1 MPAIVSHYL
10 LAEKVRTAL
19 KEQKPHLALNPIAFT
34 WGASGPD
41 IFFCH
46 RLLPHQRGRSLRA
59 IASEMHNRPAHT
71 LLNYLVSYARHQKSD
86 LLMSYALGFVT
97 HYAFDSI
104 AHPFILYFAEVMSH
118 QHPEKHISICH
129 NEIEASLDTLY
140 LLKER
145 RQLIGTFPLQNA
157 APICPSVNQAIAE
170 ALQSYLLYAF
180 DRRIYTSEIVQSQ
193 KDWHNSLARLY
204 DRNGLKY
211 HFIQGCERAIG
222 LPPLL
227 SPMFRRNVPDLASD
241 PANLRHTSW
250 YAARKQAEHNESFF
264 DLVNQ
269 SVELSLRLIASLLSS
284 RPLTPAQCSASFS
297 GH

>member
-1 MPAIVSHYL
+1 M
-10 LAEKVRTAL
+10 
-19 KEQKPHLALNPIAFT
+19 
-34 WGASGPD
+34 
-41 IFFCH
+41 
-46 RLLPHQRGRSLRA
+46 
-59 IASEMHNRPAHT
+59 
-71 LLNYLVSYARHQKSD
+71 
-86 LLMSYALGFVT
+86 
-97 HYAFDSI
+97 
-104 AHPFILYFAEVMSH
+104 
-118 QHPEKHISICH
+118 
-129 NEIEASLDTLY
+129 Y

-250 YAARKQAEHNESFF
+250 YAAREQAEHNESFF

-269 SVELSLRLIASLLSS
+269 SVELSLRLAMFGFFFRSLNVHGKAVTAVAFLSPQIS
-284 RPLTPAQCSASFS
+284 LAVSHSCPCRK
-297 GH
+297 

>member
-10 LAEKVRTAL
+10 LAERVRLSL
-19 KEQKPHLALNPIAFT
+19 KESCPQLDLHPTAFR

-46 RLLPHQRGRSLRA
+46 RLLPHQRGRSLRP
-59 IASEMHNRPAHT
+59 IATRMHNTPAHT
-71 LLNYLVSYARHQKSD
+71 LLNYLVSYARHHQSD

-104 AHPFILYFAEVMSH
+104 AHPFILYFSDVMSYH
-118 QHPEKHISICH
+118 HPEKHASVCH
-129 NEIEASLDTLY
+129 NEIEAALDTLF

-145 RQLIGTFPLQNA
+145 RQLIASFPLQKA
-157 APICPSVNQAIAE
+157 APLSPAVNQAIAN

-180 DRRIYTSEIVQSQ
+180 DKRVYTSEIVQAQ
-193 KDWHNSLARLY
+193 KDWHYGLAALY
-204 DRNGLKY
+204 DSTGLKY
-211 HFIQGCERAIG
+211 HIIQNGERIVG

-227 SPMFRRNVPDLASD
+227 SPMFRRNMPDLSAD
-241 PANLRHTSW
+241 PANLRHAPW
-250 YAARKQAEHNESFF
+250 FAAKEQAEHTDSFF
-264 DLVNQ
+264 DLVEQ
-269 SVELSLRLIASLLSS
+269 SERLSLRLSGILLSGHF
-284 RPLTPAQCSASFS
+284 LTADQCASSFS